1 MSGYLFHTTV
11 PAVIFRA
18 SPNLHVRSF
27 LAEQE
32 DLWLSVVALHEL
44 EFGLNLLP
52 RGRRREDLRTALSS
66 YVEAYADLILPVTRA
81 EAEQAALLRVQAQRG
96 GRVLHFSDA
105 LIAGTAIVH
114 NLMLATRN
122 VKDFAALDVDVVN
135 PWELS

>member
-1 MSGYLFHTTV
+1 MSGYLLDTNV
-11 PAVIFRA
+11 VSEIFREA
-18 SPNLHVRSF
+18 HDLQVRSF